1 MTTGEPPRPGRMP
14 LEGTSRRL
22 VIGALVLG
30 GLVDVAY
37 WVLWVLARDVVASD
51 TTPAYYEFEDAFP
64 LADLWLLVCIVG
76 GIAALLR
83 RWHSALFWLLAGG
96 GAGVYLGC
104 MDLLYDLEHATF
116 GKGAGGAIELGI
128 VVMTF
133 VFSVSLLRWG
143 WRRRHT
149 LLELDPAA

>member
-37 WVLWVLARDVVASD
+37 WILWVLARGVVASD

-76 GIAALLR
+76 GIVALLR
-83 RWHSALFWLLAGG
+83 RRHSALFWLLAGG